1 MTFFAHGGISK
12 KIFVGFTIMQAKWNF
27 KSCVKHGST
36 NANLKFLEAELATNA
51 QEIWVNGPSVN
62 EKPVNPKGKL
72 LKFHKNSGKPTVS

>member
-1 MTFFAHGGISK
+1 MKFFAKSFIYHDYEYNK
-12 KIFVGFTIMQAKWNF
+12 QYNYPKWNF

-36 NANLKFLEAELATNA
+36 NANLKILEAELATNA

>member
-12 KIFVGFTIMQAKWNF
+12 KNLCGIYNYPKWNF
-27 KSCVKHGST
+27 KSCVRHGST

>member
-1 MTFFAHGGISK
+1 MDFKKNLCGIYNY
-12 KIFVGFTIMQAKWNF
+12 AKWNF
-27 KSCVKHGST
+27 KLCIKHGSP